1 MKSVYIRCPF
11 SITALKHL
19 LAPIYFI
26 YKLWIGLIFWSTL
39 LLMYPF
45 FLVLLSKKKWF
56 GAAFRLKV
64 RWSRLFQVLLFCP
77 VKREIHSGFPKGP
90 YIVVSNHSSYLD
102 TVFMY
107 SVVPDYFLFIGKGEL
122 LKWPLFGLFF
132 RKQDIPVHRESSR
145 KAYEALH
152 KAYEAIDRGECIAMY
167 PEGTIP
173 AHAPRMKAF
182 KNGAFKM
189 AIDKQVPIV
198 PITFPNNYKIMLEP
212 SHFWEYSLPHVVRAV
227 VHEPIDTRGLTE
239 HDIATLRKRVFAQ
252 IEEGFQSHSY

>member
-1 MKSVYIRCPF
+1 M
-11 SITALKHL
+11 KHL
-19 LAPIYFI
+19 LAPIYFV

-56 GAAFRLKV
+56 GAAFRMKV
-64 RWSRLFQVLLFCP
+64 WWSRLFQVLLFCP
-77 VKREIHSGFPKGP
+77 VKRELHSDFPKGP
-90 YIVVSNHSSYLD
+90 YVVVSNHSSYLD

-152 KAYEAIDRGECIAMY
+152 KAYEAIDRGESIAMY

-227 VHEPIDTRGLTE
+227 VHAPIDTKGMTE
-239 HDIATLRKRVFAQ
+239 NDIAELRKRVFAQ
-252 IEEGFQSHSY
+252 IEEGFQ